1 MKRTSIITTVVI
13 AAIVA
18 VTFGSP
24 TFADD
29 TETSVPYPDVRSC
42 LLGDGSTI
50 PEGQFV
56 VYDSSLDE
64 RATGSHV
71 MTGMPCGPI
80 IADSSNPSAMRSLPA
95 TGAATWI
102 MSAVASVLIAAGA
115 AFSAAARRR
124 PAA

>member
-1 MKRTSIITTVVI
+1 MKRTSIITTIVI

-18 VTFGSP
+18 VSFGSP
-24 TFADD
+24 AFAAD
-29 TETSVPYPDVRSC
+29 TDTTVPYPDLRSC
-42 LLGDGSTI
+42 QLADGSTI
-50 PEGQFV
+50 PKGEYV

-64 RATGSHV
+64 QATGSHV
-71 MTGMPCGPI
+71 LTGMPCAQI
-80 IADSSNPSAMRSLPA
+80 ITDISTPASVHTLPA

-115 AFSAAARRR
+115 TFSVAGRRR